1 MRLRV
6 VFCVSSALL
15 FSSLSYRVMHAE
27 QAAAP
32 ATAPAAAPEA
42 APAVGTSIW
51 DGVFT
56 AEQAERGAEVY
67 KTNCSECHGG
77 DLMGDGFAPSL
88 TGADF
93 QGNWNDL
100 SVGDFFERIRIS
112 MPPSGPTSVTP
123 AQKAD
128 IVAHI
133 FNQNKYPVGQTELE
147 PKVEVLKTI
156 KIELKK

>member
-1 MRLRV
+1 MKLRV
-6 VFCVSSALL
+6 IFFVSVALLVSSA
-15 FSSLSYRVMHAE
+15 SYRVAQAE
-27 QAAAP
+27 QAAA
-32 ATAPAAAPEA
+32 AAGAK
-42 APAVGTSIW
+42 SIW

-56 AEQAERGAEVY
+56 AEQAERGAAIY
-67 KTNCSECHGG
+67 KTACSECHGG
-77 DLMGDGFAPSL
+77 DLMGDGFAPALS
-88 TGADF
+88 GADF

-133 FNQNKYPVGQTELE
+133 FNQNKYPAGTTELE
-147 PKVEVLKTI
+147 PNTEVLKTI